1 MSFLF
6 SNNSSL
12 ENIDLSNFDT
22 SKVTSMQQMFAN
34 MVQLKKLDLS
44 SFDTSK
50 VTNMSWMFS
59 NDSNLETIIVSDNFQ
74 TEQVEQSGYMFSNNI
89 KLVGGNGTLYNEN
102 YQDKTYARIDA
113 PVTLGYFTR
122 IS

>member
-1 MSFLF
+1 
-6 SNNSSL
+6 
-12 ENIDLSNFDT
+12 
-22 SKVTSMQQMFAN
+22 
-34 MVQLKKLDLS
+34 
-44 SFDTSK
+44 
-50 VTNMSWMFS
+50 MFS

>member
-44 SFDTSK
+44 SFDTLK
-50 VTNMSWMFS
+50 VTNMS
-59 NDSNLETIIVSDNFQ
+59 
-74 TEQVEQSGYMFSNNI
+74 
-89 KLVGGNGTLYNEN
+89 
-102 YQDKTYARIDA
+102 
-113 PVTLGYFTR
+113 
-122 IS
+122 